1 MKLQTK
7 YFGEV
12 DYESAELI
20 CFPEGLPGFQEER
33 EFLLLPFADSAS
45 QLLCLQSAHTPALA
59 FILLDPFSL
68 CPDYAPELQQEEL
81 KALGVEKAEDLVFY
95 VLCAVHS
102 PASESTVNLRCP
114 LAIHPHTLQGRQI
127 IMDPQRYAMRSPLSS
142 FGGGGDPC

>member
-20 CFPEGLPGFQEER
+20 CFSEGLPGFQEER
-33 EFLLLPFADSAS
+33 EFLLLPFADSNS
-45 QLLCLQSAHTPALA
+45 QMLCLQSVNTPALA

-68 CPDYAPELQQEEL
+68 CPDYAPELQPEEL
-81 KALGVEKAEDLVFY
+81 KALGAEKVEDLAFY

-114 LAIHPHTLQGRQI
+114 LAIHPHTLQARQI
-127 IMDPQRYAMRSPLSS
+127 IMGSERYAMRSLLSS
-142 FGGGGDPC
+142 FGGGGEQC